1 MFIGAII
8 KLVLFKLRHIMF
20 PFILLFLMFTGAFWY
35 TPPPQEKQ
43 KTQGKNVE
51 RPSKNE
57 VTEALALVKAM
68 IAELKASEGDLDACQ
83 CFLKPKASEGDLDE
97 SKCFVNL

>member
-1 MFIGAII
+1 MFA
-8 KLVLFKLRHIMF
+8 
-20 PFILLFLMFTGAFWY
+20 FILLFLMFTGAFWY

-68 IAELKASEGDLDACQ
+68 IAELKASEVNLDESKCFVKLKASEGDLDESK
-83 CFLKPKASEGDLDE
+83 CFVKLKASEGDLDE